1 MHISHSFIEDTL
13 SNVSSPTL
21 GRSRAGSVDNYDG
34 FEYFGGEMEFTVE
47 EVEKADAFIQ
57 QKILKVNKKRS
68 LKVKKEEEQ
77 LKKIA
82 AEEIIRQE
90 KVVKEEK
97 EKKIQQQHHQKE
109 LERKVFNNNSYHN
122 LSFY

>member
-21 GRSRAGSVDNYDG
+21 GRSRAGSIDNNYDG

-57 QKILKVNKKRS
+57 QKIIKVNKKRS
-68 LKVKKEEEQ
+68 LKAKKEEEQ
-77 LKKIA
+77 QKKFA
-82 AEEIIRQE
+82 AEEAIRQE
-90 KVVKEEK
+90 KQAKEEQ
-97 EKKIQQQHHQKE
+97 EKKILQQQQKE
-109 LERKVFNNNSYHN
+109 ETDRKV
-122 LSFY
+122 